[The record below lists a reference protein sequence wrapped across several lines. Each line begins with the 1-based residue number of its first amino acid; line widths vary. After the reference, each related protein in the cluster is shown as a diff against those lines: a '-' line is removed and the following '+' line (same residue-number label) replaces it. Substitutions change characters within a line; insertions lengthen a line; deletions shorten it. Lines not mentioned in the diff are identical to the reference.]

1 MLVDLSHVKSGFS
14 DKLRVVTFFIALK
27 KLLKLNFFL
36 NVYEKKN
43 FQCPFRFIDFCKVK
57 NFRLTKIKY
66 ISNKIR
72 DNNIIMNSYNSEINI
87 TNCKKH
93 NLFNNINNYKL
104 LDKWKLSYKDIV
116 PNSALK
122 KKIKKINLPKKFVSV
137 HIRSTDRII
146 KFNRII
152 LDLQLKDMF
161 FNFQLKKFEENLND
175 LIKKNTSIKS
185 IYIASDEEEFRKKII
200 ENLKKK
206 NYKVYYNEC
215 MYSNSK
221 FRKTSGED
229 FLIDLF
235 CLSASKIIFT
245 TIGGG
250 VPYAAQL
257 LSNKK
262 TKIINWVNQINIFIF
277 LRIIVYFIYYLKRL
291 KFRLFS

>member
-1 MLVDLSHVKSGFS
+1 
-14 DKLRVVTFFIALK
+14 
-27 KLLKLNFFL
+27 
-36 NVYEKKN
+36 
-43 FQCPFRFIDFCKVK
+43 
-57 NFRLTKIKY
+57 
-66 ISNKIR
+66 
-72 DNNIIMNSYNSEINI
+72 
-87 TNCKKH
+87 
-93 NLFNNINNYKL
+93 
-104 LDKWKLSYKDIV
+104 
-116 PNSALK
+116 
-122 KKIKKINLPKKFVSV
+122 
-137 HIRSTDRII
+137 
-146 KFNRII
+146 
-152 LDLQLKDMF
+152 
-161 FNFQLKKFEENLND
+161 
-175 LIKKNTSIKS
+175 
-185 IYIASDEEEFRKKII
+185 
-200 ENLKKK
+200 
-206 NYKVYYNEC
+206 